1 MFCPAR
7 FYIISDMQK
16 RIILA
21 SASGGRKK
29 LLEELGIKFEVIP
42 SEYEEDHSLQMNPH
56 EFVKFLATL
65 KARDVAS
72 RVDSA
77 FVIGADTMVVFEK
90 EIIGK
95 PKNAKEA
102 SEILQKLQGKTHKVI
117 TGYAVFDTDK
127 DKYIVDSDE
136 ATVTLRPLTEKE
148 IREYVET
155 GEYVGKAGGYAS
167 QGKASVFIE
176 KISGHFSTVVGLPIH
191 KLTKSLS
198 KMGYDIVDDWK
209 NK

>member
-1 MFCPAR
+1 
-7 FYIISDMQK
+7 MQK

-72 RVDSA
+72 RVESA
-77 FVIGADTMVVFEK
+77 FVIGADTMVLFEK

-102 SEILQKLQGKTHKVI
+102 SQTLQKLQGRTHKVI

-127 DKYIVDSDE
+127 DKLLVRYN
-136 ATVTLRPLTEKE
+136 KE
-148 IREYVET
+148 YESFLEIIDLF
-155 GEYVGKAGGYAS
+155 KD
-167 QGKASVFIE
+167 K
-176 KISGHFSTVVGLPIH
+176 
-191 KLTKSLS
+191 LS
-198 KMGYDIVDDWK
+198 KEFTPISSIELFSESIK
-209 NK
+209 NKPELWV